1 MTHQLDMIPTFT
13 HEEKMFV
20 QYLITDPDTIKKIGT
35 FGKEK
40 LEGLLNKMGGK
51 VNETQTR

>member
-35 FGKEK
+35 FGQGI
-40 LEGLLNKMGGK
+40 LEGLLAKMGGK
-51 VNETQTR
+51 

>member
-13 HEEKMFV
+13 TEEKVIVKHLM
-20 QYLITDPDTIKKIGT
+20 TDPDTIKKIGT
-35 FGKEK
+35 FGQET

-51 VNETQTR
+51 